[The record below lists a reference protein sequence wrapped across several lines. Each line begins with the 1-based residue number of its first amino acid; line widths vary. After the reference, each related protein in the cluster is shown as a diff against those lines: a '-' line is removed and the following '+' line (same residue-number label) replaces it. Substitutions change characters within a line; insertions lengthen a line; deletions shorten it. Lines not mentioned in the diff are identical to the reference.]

1 MHLDIQTFPASAFG
15 VETADFCFFYLIVL
29 GDVVCGSGALHYM
42 CFPLST

>member
-1 MHLDIQTFPASAFG
+1 MHVDIQTFPAKAFG
-15 VETADFCFFYLIVL
+15 VETADFFFYLIVL

>member
-1 MHLDIQTFPASAFG
+1 MHVDIQTFPASAFG
-15 VETADFCFFYLIVL
+15 VETADFYLIVL